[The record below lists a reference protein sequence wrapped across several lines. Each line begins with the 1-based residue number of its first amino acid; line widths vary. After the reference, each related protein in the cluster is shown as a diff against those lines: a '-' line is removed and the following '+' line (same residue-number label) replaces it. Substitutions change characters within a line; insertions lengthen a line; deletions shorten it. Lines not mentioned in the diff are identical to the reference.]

1 MLWPRDC
8 VERMIG
14 DYDICGVMSLLGMVV
29 WGARAVYLVRLDE
42 SQVSVPAGKC

>member
-1 MLWPRDC
+1 MLWPPDC
-8 VERMIG
+8 VERMSG

-29 WGARAVYLVRLDE
+29 WEARAVYLVRLDE